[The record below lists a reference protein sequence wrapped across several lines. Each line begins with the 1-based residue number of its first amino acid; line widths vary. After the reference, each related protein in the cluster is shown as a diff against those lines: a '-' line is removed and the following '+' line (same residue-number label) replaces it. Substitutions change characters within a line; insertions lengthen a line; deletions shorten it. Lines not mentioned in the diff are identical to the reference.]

1 MTELFEKYK
10 DKNEFIEKRANQL
23 KSRGLNDENLIASL
37 IEKEFRENFVVPKK
51 LKSEMYDKVNY
62 MCRRYMDRI
71 ARFELD
77 YDFIPDIDALKYALI
92 CAFEAAPVF

>member
-37 IEKEFRENFVVPKK
+37 IEKEIKENFIVPKK

-77 YDFIPDIDALKYALI
+77 YDFVPDIDALKYALI
-92 CAFEAAPVF
+92 CTFESAD

>member
-10 DKNEFIEKRANQL
+10 DKKEFIESRFNEL
-23 KSRGLNDENLIASL
+23 KTRGLNDENLIASL
-37 IEKEFRENFVVPKK
+37 IEKEIKENYIVPKK

-77 YDFIPDIDALKYALI
+77 
-92 CAFEAAPVF
+92 

>member
-10 DKNEFIEKRANQL
+10 EKNEFIENRFNQL
-23 KSRGLNDENLIASL
+23 KSRGLNDENLIISL
-37 IEKEFRENFVVPKK
+37 IEKEIIENFVVPKK

-77 YDFIPDIDALKYALI
+77 YDFVP
-92 CAFEAAPVF
+92 